1 MSTEKFNTWAN
12 GAPNIIM
19 DAGGDFDY
27 WMYGAPIIGPSSPFQ
42 QDIEIGQGISECSIL
57 VRTLVSGDQTILI
70 RRR

>member
-1 MSTEKFNTWAN
+1 MSTERLDKWVN

-19 DAGGDFDY
+19 DGGGGFDF
-27 WMYGAPIIGPSSPFQ
+27 WFKGAPIVAPAAPFQ

-57 VRTLVSGDQTILI
+57 VRTLVAGDQTILI